1 MLLPFFPCY
10 QSTDSQGRIAVEDL
24 STEDIFHNFVLL
36 VLWFPFISEGV
47 SVWHYVD
54 GSSRRVFW
62 FLFTVKLALPF

>member
-1 MLLPFFPCY
+1 MLMPFFPCY
-10 QSTDSQGRIAVEDL
+10 QDTDSQGRIAVEDL
-24 STEDIFHNFVLL
+24 PTEDIFHNFALL

-47 SVWHYVD
+47 SVWQCVD